1 MGDIPCGQLVE
12 GFDLRELCHTEE
24 LTDIKGI
31 QDIILVRRF
40 RDRATRRR
48 AFKLKKLEE
57 EGVMIEEGE
66 KKKGG
71 GRRKQ
76 MNAQD
81 EKDFEDFMDDVEA
94 DPELRKN
101 VKMYKDIRKDMTQ
114 EELDEV
120 LGELDLC
127 EMLDDLKIEDLNKE
141 GEKPGVELDGIDDLI
156 SKMEKV
162 TIEK

>member
-1 MGDIPCGQLVE
+1 
-12 GFDLRELCHTEE
+12 
-24 LTDIKGI
+24 
-31 QDIILVRRF
+31 
-40 RDRATRRR
+40 
-48 AFKLKKLEE
+48 
-57 EGVMIEEGE
+57 
-66 KKKGG
+66 
-71 GRRKQ
+71 

-141 GEKPGVELDGIDDLI
+141 SEKPGVELDGIDDLI